1 MPVAN
6 TIYPIARGSGTTTIA
21 GFKGI
26 GRGIN
31 PSAAVLADADTLQ
44 FTGLGLI
51 AKNMLLT
58 QVGNDVE
65 ITFEGVPDTKVVLLG
80 IQVDAL
86 DNLTKATG
94 AAVNFANILFTGDT
108 APQDSFDT
116 LDSDRLISTVFN
128 SNTVTFLNDL
138 ANVVNGRDNSNDVIN
153 GLGGNDVLDGKGGDD
168 ILRGGT
174 GDDRLIGGLGKNILD
189 GGTGTDTADYQYLGQ
204 PITITYNPKIQFASE
219 VVSNAPNYGTGRVF
233 NYLGV
238 KANGIDDQLISIE
251 RIVGPRQN
259 VNSIDLSAYTTPPS
273 IYVPGTFLA
282 GAEIDL
288 SQGFIS
294 FNGDTNLGGFGGSN
308 PIPPIGPVTV
318 AINGQFNRVVG
329 TLLGDKITGSA
340 GDDLLDGAWGANFSA
355 FGPGSP
361 TTAPSNTLNGGAG
374 NDRLLAYNGD
384 VLTGGSGADSFELRG
399 FLSVTTNTRTGPFG
413 ATINANRITDFNAT
427 EGDRIL
433 IQSQLGNTLF
443 WQTGGVNN
451 SGFSYDLKQFSEF
464 SSQLGALNAS
474 QFAVRRQETAQ
485 TRFIYEQG
493 TGDLFYKPST
503 PPPFYVINQSTL
515 PSEFKIATLTGAPT
529 LQASNIVIV

>member
-6 TIYPIARGSGTTTIA
+6 TIYSIARGSGTTTIA

-51 AKNMLLT
+51 AKNMFLT

-86 DNLTKATG
+86 DNLTRANG

-108 APQDSFDT
+108 TPQDSFDT
-116 LDSDRLISTVFN
+116 LDSDRFISTVFN

-153 GLGGNDVLDGKGGDD
+153 GLGGNDVLDGKSGDD

-189 GGTGTDTADYQYLGQ
+189 GGTGTDIADYQYLGQ

-219 VVSNAPNYGTGRVF
+219 VVANAPNYGTGRVF

-238 KANGIDDQLISIE
+238 KANGVDDQLISIE

-259 VNSIDLSAYTTPPS
+259 VNSIDLSAYTNPPN

-282 GAEIDL
+282 GAEINL

-294 FNGDTNLGGFGGSN
+294 FNGDTNPGAFGGSN
-308 PIPPIGPVTV
+308 PIPPIGQVTV

-329 TLLGDKITGSA
+329 TRLGDKITGSA
-340 GDDLLDGAWGANFSA
+340 GDDVLDGAWGGNLASNGSGGPTSA
-355 FGPGSP
+355 
-361 TTAPSNTLNGGAG
+361 SNTLNGGAG

-384 VLTGGSGADSFELRG
+384 VLTGGTGADSFELRG
-399 FLSVTTNTRTGPFG
+399 FLSISRSIRFG
-413 ATINANRITDFNAT
+413 AFGSAINSNQITDFNAA
-427 EGDRIL
+427 EGDKIL

-443 WQTGGVNN
+443 TQVGGVNN
-451 SGFSYDLKQFSEF
+451 SGFNTDLQQFSEF
-464 SSQLGALNAS
+464 SSQLGALNSS
-474 QFAVRRQETAQ
+474 QFAVRGQETAQ

-493 TGDLFYKPST
+493 TGDLFYKPSN
-503 PPPFYVINQSTL
+503 PVILVRNAGDL
-515 PSEFKIATLTGAPT
+515 PGEFKIATLTGAPT
-529 LQASNIVIV
+529 LQASDIVIV